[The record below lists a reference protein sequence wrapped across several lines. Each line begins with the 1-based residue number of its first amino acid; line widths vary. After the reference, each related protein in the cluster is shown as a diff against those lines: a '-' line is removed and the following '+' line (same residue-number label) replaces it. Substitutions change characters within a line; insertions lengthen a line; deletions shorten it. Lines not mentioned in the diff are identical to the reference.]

1 LNELAG
7 QDFPTPDGEESNYAV
22 LLVRACIDSIC
33 ISHRRKES
41 MEAEERMKTAESVVR
56 HYGHWRAWEL
66 KDFED
71 KLDNELIGVQG
82 LSGQVEYAM
91 GAVDR
96 ASLLRRF
103 KAYDRS
109 RTSEVREQDQVPDS
123 MAALVEKRTTGWRK
137 SPFNIYSDYH
147 KTHDSDGNLV
157 VDPRDFGGTPP
168 DNPGWDY
175 ESHWDQWYRTHLADG
190 TPAPEGFD
198 AEAYWKGDL
207 KKNNLQQSINCLSNN
222 LRPDG
227 V

>member
-1 LNELAG
+1 
-7 QDFPTPDGEESNYAV
+7 
-22 LLVRACIDSIC
+22 
-33 ISHRRKES
+33 

-175 ESHWDQWYRTHLADG
+175 ESHWDQWYRTHLMDG
-190 TPAPEGFD
+190 TPAPPDFD

-207 KKNNLQQSINCLSNN
+207 KTNNLQQSINCLSNN